1 MHSLDYTT
9 EQGLLDLLTLGNIVS
24 ISHLLDPRG
33 GLDRGLQQAAEA
45 ERCCI
50 QADFLAFQDAFSKRF
65 FLLMDGIKVHPQD
78 ALFDPFFLQL
88 LITVVKYKQMMQ
100 NTFDATFS
108 FKALYSGVLEHLQK
122 HHSHLAS
129 TFVEDMKKEN
139 AELPYLRFFQWSK
152 PFTIVPG
159 VHQDQDTE
167 MDSTNEVDGD
177 DEKEEDVEME
187 GISHISLIYN
197 YYSKPIAFRYSASSS
212 KDENIS
218 SEKEKDSFRL
228 AFLLLKTYKLI
239 FIDSSDDED
248 YSVSVVA
255 SVNKALHSSKIALI
269 SKKQKKQS
277 Q

>member
-152 PFTIVPG
+152 PFTIVSG

-167 MDSTNEVDGD
+167 MDSTNEVRDD
-177 DEKEEDVEME
+177 DEEEDVEME
-187 GISHISLIYN
+187 GISHI
-197 YYSKPIAFRYSASSS
+197 P
-212 KDENIS
+212 
-218 SEKEKDSFRL
+218 
-228 AFLLLKTYKLI
+228 
-239 FIDSSDDED
+239 
-248 YSVSVVA
+248 
-255 SVNKALHSSKIALI
+255 
-269 SKKQKKQS
+269 
-277 Q
+277 